1 MMKRYGSAL
10 TGSRRKENQK
20 PSKQV
25 SVVKTPMYH
34 SRKKT
39 LKRKGSMD
47 ELTIERLSNPKGYL
61 KREAVAENKLE
72 SRRVVSRS
80 RSVDQ

>member
-1 MMKRYGSAL
+1 
-10 TGSRRKENQK
+10 
-20 PSKQV
+20 
-25 SVVKTPMYH
+25 
-34 SRKKT
+34 
-39 LKRKGSMD
+39 MD

-61 KREAVAENKLE
+61 KREVVAENKLE